1 MDKRNL
7 IRNVSK
13 VAISNLS
20 TIISGVFVGL
30 IIPKILTVD
39 GYGYYKT
46 FTLYASYLGLVSLG
60 IIDGIVLKYGGLKY
74 DELDKKMMRTVF
86 PVYLIIHL
94 IVGGIILLYGFSFGG
109 EYGFIFGSLGLY
121 LIVINI
127 SSYFQQLSQITFRFQ
142 EYSAR
147 KIIQS
152 VLNVLTII
160 ILFMI
165 YRKFG
170 FVSYKYYVASL
181 IVVNAV
187 LTLWYINTYKDI
199 VFGEKYELIEKKR
212 MIFSLIKN
220 GFPLLFANL
229 CATMILTIDRQFVN
243 VLFDNTTYATYAF
256 AYNMLALVTTA
267 TEAFSTVLYPSLKR
281 KSKESIGNMYNILV
295 TIVLI
300 VIFFALVIYFPLVLI
315 INSFL
320 PNYISSLSIFQ
331 IIFPGLA
338 ISSIITIVM
347 HNFYKTTNQ
356 NIYYFYK
363 EIIVL
368 LFSAVANGLA
378 YLLFK
383 STYSISIAS
392 IFTMIFWFYIVEHSL
407 KKEYKLDCKKN
418 HFFMFLMIIVFY
430 LTSLLSNTFFGCFL
444 YVLILI
450 MSIFILFR
458 KELKNYIGKK

>member
-20 TIISGVFVGL
+20 TIISGVFVGF

-60 IIDGIVLKYGGLKY
+60 IIDGIVLKYSGLKY

-199 VFGEKYELIEKKR
+199 VFGEKYELIEKK
-212 MIFSLIKN
+212 
-220 GFPLLFANL
+220 
-229 CATMILTIDRQFVN
+229 
-243 VLFDNTTYATYAF
+243 
-256 AYNMLALVTTA
+256 
-267 TEAFSTVLYPSLKR
+267 E
-281 KSKESIGNMYNILV
+281 
-295 TIVLI
+295 
-300 VIFFALVIYFPLVLI
+300 
-315 INSFL
+315 
-320 PNYISSLSIFQ
+320 
-331 IIFPGLA
+331 
-338 ISSIITIVM
+338 
-347 HNFYKTTNQ
+347 
-356 NIYYFYK
+356 
-363 EIIVL
+363 
-368 LFSAVANGLA
+368 
-378 YLLFK
+378 
-383 STYSISIAS
+383 
-392 IFTMIFWFYIVEHSL
+392 
-407 KKEYKLDCKKN
+407 
-418 HFFMFLMIIVFY
+418 
-430 LTSLLSNTFFGCFL
+430 
-444 YVLILI
+444 
-450 MSIFILFR
+450 
-458 KELKNYIGKK
+458 